1 MNYTSTQ
8 VYFEQILSLYP
19 LGYLRV
25 SLLEGYV
32 SAAGAGSDSL
42 LRSSRLALASYAE
55 HFSATNL
62 IQFCDCLSSIISRN
76 LSNDRILV
84 PTLVTVGFLF
94 DAGVFEP
101 IREAE
106 HW

>member
-1 MNYTSTQ
+1 MPI
-8 VYFEQILSLYP
+8 YFEQMLSLYS
-19 LGYLRV
+19 LGYLRM

-42 LRSSRLALASYAE
+42 LRSSRVALVSYAE
-55 HFSATNL
+55 QLSATDL
-62 IQFCDCLSSIISRN
+62 MKFCDYLGNIIGQN

-84 PTLVTVGFLF
+84 PALVVVGFLF

-106 HW
+106 HG

>member
-1 MNYTSTQ
+1 M
-8 VYFEQILSLYP
+8 
-19 LGYLRV
+19 

-42 LRSSRLALASYAE
+42 LRSSRFALVTCAE
-55 HFSATNL
+55 KLSTTDL
-62 IQFCDCLSSIISRN
+62 IQFCDHLSTIIGQN
-76 LSNDRILV
+76 LSNDRISIPILLV
-84 PTLVTVGFLF
+84 VGFLF
-94 DAGVFEP
+94 DAGVFEQ

>member
-1 MNYTSTQ
+1 MTI
-8 VYFEQILSLYP
+8 YFEQMLSLYS
-19 LGYLRV
+19 LGYLRL

-42 LRSSRLALASYAE
+42 LRSSRLALVSYAE
-55 HFSATNL
+55 QLSAADL
-62 IQFCDCLSSIISRN
+62 IQFCGHFSKIIGQN

-84 PTLVTVGFLF
+84 PALVVVGLLF

>member
-1 MNYTSTQ
+1 MGFTSTPI
-8 VYFEQILSLYP
+8 YFEQMLSLYS

-32 SAAGAGSDSL
+32 SAAGAGSDAL
-42 LRSSRLALASYAE
+42 LRSSRLALVLYAE
-55 HFSATNL
+55 QFSATDL
-62 IQFCDCLSSIISRN
+62 IQFCDHLSNIIGQN
-76 LSNDRILV
+76 LSNERILV
-84 PTLVTVGFLF
+84 PILVVVGFLF

-101 IREAE
+101 IREVE